1 MQRRLKLVEGVE
13 AVRAGIG
20 GEYEVEIEFPRLF
33 FRSPLKSSNAAFVVS
48 TSLVMLIIKPC

>member
-1 MQRRLKLVEGVE
+1 MQRRLEPVEGVE

-20 GEYEVEIEFPRLF
+20 GEYEVEVESLGLF
-33 FRSPLKSSNAAFVVS
+33 FRAPLKSSNAAFVVS